1 MPIINNCHVIPF
13 MNIYTST
20 KQDLSLEEVLNLSI
34 VMFCVGA
41 QPGAR
46 VSGFGPVNFRHASQK
61 DSQGPQLHVSLQVQ
75 HNETRHSLSRVKHG
89 LILRP
94 QNLKTFQF
102 PHHRLLTNLHF
113 VHLSNLTFLRENI

>member
-1 MPIINNCHVIPF
+1 
-13 MNIYTST
+13 
-20 KQDLSLEEVLNLSI
+20 
-34 VMFCVGA
+34 MFCVGA

-75 HNETRHSLSRVKHG
+75 QNETRHSLSRVKHG